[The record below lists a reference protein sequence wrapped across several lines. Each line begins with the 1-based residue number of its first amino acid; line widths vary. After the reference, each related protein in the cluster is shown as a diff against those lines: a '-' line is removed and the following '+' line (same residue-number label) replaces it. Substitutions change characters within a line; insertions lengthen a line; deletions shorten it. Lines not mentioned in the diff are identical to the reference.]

1 MRVEEVLEMIENT
14 EYQGFPIVKSIQDP
28 VIQGFI
34 TRADLEYALQKIRR
48 TQGIDPLA
56 LIFFD
61 EVPGGAGTRD
71 ESQLVRSIDESP
83 TLLHT
88 FPENNLSNTFNAAPL
103 KYIDLHSFI
112 DQTPLGVPP
121 KLPVELVIDMFTKLG
136 PRYII
141 VKHNGRILGIVTKKD
156 VLKYIRMVTE

>member
-1 MRVEEVLEMIENT
+1 MRVEEVLDMLENT
-14 EYQGFPIVKSIQDP
+14 EYQGFPIVKTLQDP

-61 EVPGGAGTRD
+61 EVPGIDGKKD
-71 ESQLVRSIDESP
+71 ELVRSLDESP
-83 TLLHT
+83 TLLQA
-88 FPENNLSNTFNAAPL
+88 FSENNLSNSFNAAPL

-141 VKHNGRILGIVTKKD
+141 VKHNGRILGILTKKD
-156 VLKYIRMVTE
+156 VLKYIRMLAE